1 MTTAIGPLTTVFKAP
16 SSCTTNTPQ
25 IYQVHSTG
33 DSYSYVQGP
42 LYESGSDCYPSG
54 YEPAPSAYY
63 SPGSSCPHGYT
74 AACSNVAT
82 VGTVVVETE
91 TALICCPTAT
101 GIIAYTCAGADNKAP
116 SLGCQMAFSRAKGV
130 IGATVVNK
138 DGSVGSYGVFT
149 ESEGLFAAH
158 SIQIRFRS
166 ADNSGGI
173 GLLDVPQTTSTSSSS
188 TAASVNTDAQR
199 TTVATFSIPV
209 QTSGSTETQPE
220 AKAESGVSTG
230 AAIGIAIGSAIA
242 GILIVSIIGLFFF
255 LRWRRKR
262 HPPPVPPKER
272 SASFP
277 NHHHH
282 HQPMGNNGTSI
293 QPGPYELSEEPA
305 SRRSRPS
312 QSRRLRMMLSSRSSS
327 SRRTTTRPST
337 RGRSGVPPIP
347 QLQSDPA
354 ELEAVVPSSDGSNLS
369 FKSDNRSTPETM
381 STSGWSSTLG
391 QHQRDGVTP
400 MPWI

>member
-1 MTTAIGPLTTVFKAP
+1 
-16 SSCTTNTPQ
+16 

-63 SPGSSCPHGYT
+63 SPGLSCPQGYT

-82 VGTVVVETE
+82 VGTAMVETE
-91 TALICCPTAT
+91 TAWICCPTAT
-101 GIIAYTCAGADNKAP
+101 GIIAYTCAGEDNNAP
-116 SLGCQMAFSRAKGV
+116 SLGCQMAFSRVKGV

-188 TAASVNTDAQR
+188 TAASVNPNAQR

-262 HPPPVPPKER
+262 RPPPVPPKER

-277 NHHHH
+277 NN
-282 HQPMGNNGTSI
+282 HQPMDNNGTSLR
-293 QPGPYELSEEPA
+293 PGPYELSEEPA
-305 SRRSRPS
+305 NRRSRPS

-327 SRRTTTRPST
+327 SRRTTTRLST

-347 QLQSDPA
+347 SHQLQSDPA

-369 FKSDNRSTPETM
+369 FKSENRSTPETM
-381 STSGWSSTLG
+381 STSGWSTLG